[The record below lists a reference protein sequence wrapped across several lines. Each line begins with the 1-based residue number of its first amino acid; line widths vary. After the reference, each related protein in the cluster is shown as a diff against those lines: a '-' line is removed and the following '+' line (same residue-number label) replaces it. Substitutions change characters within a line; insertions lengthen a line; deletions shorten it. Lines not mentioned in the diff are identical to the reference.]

1 MATRILSRLCNKVRL
16 QLTYTPVSC
25 LYSKESALSR
35 NASCSRL
42 IREALSDFEDT
53 EFQPL
58 RIRGYALGRNFS
70 RANVDTIQYL
80 EDKSGKVLDIMEAQE
95 VMKTGEGVFTKRVSF
110 KSMFEDGFR
119 SLELN
124 IEGKKC
130 PDPSLQFVT
139 DAFILGFLEEKDFH
153 EDCLRCMHRIPEKR
167 DRPIKNDES
176 YICTLLANHLFSRLT
191 IRFSGHHYFLT
202 NDYHNKFD
210 VCPCMKC
217 GQQIRYRNTGIGS
230 EYLWYGRPDIML
242 FTMAGGGCNIIY
254 PEDCSAD
261 DREFDVDQ
269 AENQIIEIDLK
280 SSTLRKKENIE
291 QVVAQT
297 ITYSMYQRVRQRE
310 KGKTLPQAFLI
321 PTIVASSDYFDIY
334 MYDTQNDI
342 LLRNKGDPIP
352 IWNKNKFSAEG
363 ETLNLSN
370 ILKIWMTL
378 NHFTLKPK
386 LLVDEIKSLKGT
398 CDFLGRIAPKR
409 LHLIEKTISMQKKFL
424 PLKEMELELDVPS
437 VPLKQKSLPSTC
449 SNDEEK

>member
-1 MATRILSRLCNKVRL
+1 MATSILSRLCNKVRL
-16 QLTYTPVSC
+16 QLTYSPVSC
-25 LYSKESALSR
+25 LYSKGSALSR
-35 NASCSRL
+35 NASSSRL
-42 IREALSDFEDT
+42 IRESLSDFEDT

-58 RIRGYALGRNFS
+58 RIREYALGRNFS

-80 EDKSGKVLDIMEAQE
+80 EDKSGKVLDIMEAKE
-95 VMKTGEGVFTKRVSF
+95 IMKQGEGVVTKRVSF

-130 PDPSLQFVT
+130 SDSSLQFLT
-139 DAFILGFLEEKDFH
+139 DAFILGFLEKKDFH
-153 EDCLRCMHRIPEKR
+153 EECLRCMHRIPEKR
-167 DRPIKNDES
+167 DRPIKDDES

-191 IRFSGHHYFLT
+191 IRLSGHHCFLT
-202 NDYHNKFD
+202 NDYHKFD

-217 GQQIRYRNTGIGS
+217 SQQISYWNTGIGS

-242 FTMAGGGCNIIY
+242 FTMAGGSCNIIY
-254 PEDCSAD
+254 PEDCSTGD
-261 DREFDVDQ
+261 IEFDVDE
-269 AENQIIEIDLK
+269 AENQIIETDFK
-280 SSTLRKKENIE
+280 STTLRKKETME

-297 ITYSMYQRVRQRE
+297 ITYSMYQRVCQLN

-321 PTIVASSDYFDIY
+321 PTIVANSDYFDIY

-342 LLRNKGDPIP
+342 LFRNKGDPIP

-378 NHFTLKPK
+378 NHSTLKPK
-386 LLVDEIKSLKGT
+386 LSVDEVQSLKGT
-398 CDFLGRIAPKR
+398 CDFLCRIAPKR
-409 LHLIEKTISMQKKFL
+409 LNLIEKTISMQKKFY
-424 PLKEMELELDVPS
+424 PLKEMEFELDVPS
-437 VPLKQKSLPSTC
+437 VPLKQKSLS